1 MESIMHLQSQFLT
14 HEKSPGV
21 SKEMEDIR
29 ICVLYATPNG
39 PSTSH
44 PPPAPFPPPFYAASA
59 AIRASTS
66 HGSAMNADKFLVH
79 DFFNH
84 RSRPTGPAQA
94 TAHKLLSKSSLD
106 DCAPALARTRCTGAG
121 ALAPAC
127 THRRRCVPNVYRHA
141 YTPAPMHALAR
152 TQPVASAPRA
162 GFSTHVPT
170 PTACT
175 YPPPALFYGQTHD
188 PQASHSSAGSRLHQ
202 NRRAGL
208 PQHPYTDSCARLR
221 RHQHAPASA
230 ASALAHD
237 PHACQRAWAGWL
249 APAPRAGW
257 TDSARAH
264 AAETACA
271 RRTALVP
278 KRAVERT
285 HMGGKAMKE
294 WATQARGGTAH
305 ARGERRIMRA
315 RARARTWQRAHCA
328 ADGGGKAMKEW
339 QRRRAGGT
347 HGQAAADRQCTRAHG
362 GQGAHTRG
370 ERRVTQR
377 TVHTVDRA
385 PTDARRMDSTR
396 VHGGDSMRAADS
408 GPGPTHARGGQGA
421 HACLRRARP
430 RRTPGPVPARAVE
443 RTRAAAR
450 ARGGQGCT
458 NPHQSNRVYFHR
470 FPPVPAP
477 ANMVPPSL
485 HSQPPPAPLAAS
497 SSLATASTYSAS
509 ERMTCSAPGCM
520 SSRLD
525 TGCCRLMC
533 RKHCNQVGPC
543 ALKAHERERVR
554 KSQTAALPTAVPPA
568 QTAAPAPAP
577 TSGAHRRL
585 VDDASHDDWVWS
597 QTTTSSPPP
606 ASGARRPHRS
616 IASTLP
622 FTDYSSLDDWFTQ
635 TLPPVL
641 ALEAR
646 QQQCNAETSFLDEL
660 PGVKSPTPETE
671 SIRERYEREER
682 EDAARLELGLR
693 LSQDQ
698 TGAGP
703 SRAPSPHP
711 ASTLFLA
718 SPPSPRPLSS
728 SPDFPDSLLPL
739 VSHKGKARATKTR
752 PAPAP
757 LRITTQMNSDWMSP
771 SPPTFHVK
779 KKAPASTRSFVV
791 VYWVRP
797 NVAHRTFVIED
808 VPAWLRWRICE
819 ATGRFAELL
828 GNGAHVELY
837 FPKFTSWVEVTPTF
851 VHTVTTDCVVMLH
864 RAGVDCLDLERTI
877 CKFYPQT
884 DVVHIRKNLPGERTA
899 LRRMYKHGRTIPMDD
914 SDVEVVSEKKRI
926 KTEDDVGDEL
936 PRRQRPRLH
945 IEVDDVVIV
954 DDADSLST
962 PALTTTSSISTPSSS
977 SAPSP
982 ALSCTSLPTTT
993 AIRWPTGVHVTDMV
1007 AGFRTMDSP
1016 ELAMYD
1022 REERFKRAF
1031 RGYAYHASTVTKHR
1045 AIYRSVTRAEVKK
1058 GVDATWTKEGL
1069 WSIWRKT
1076 LAANANSA

>member
-1 MESIMHLQSQFLT
+1 MNPFM
-14 HEKSPGV
+14 
-21 SKEMEDIR
+21 
-29 ICVLYATPNG
+29 TPNG
-39 PSTSH
+39 NRCPYCGNQLVVKVSKTGDMPNSR
-44 PPPAPFPPPFYAASA
+44 Y
-59 AIRASTS
+59 IR
-66 HGSAMNADKFLVH
+66 
-79 DFFNH
+79 
-84 RSRPTGPAQA
+84 
-94 TAHKLLSKSSLD
+94 
-106 DCAPALARTRCTGAG
+106 
-121 ALAPAC
+121 
-127 THRRRCVPNVYRHA
+127 
-141 YTPAPMHALAR
+141 
-152 TQPVASAPRA
+152 
-162 GFSTHVPT
+162 
-170 PTACT
+170 
-175 YPPPALFYGQTHD
+175 
-188 PQASHSSAGSRLHQ
+188 
-202 NRRAGL
+202 
-208 PQHPYTDSCARLR
+208 
-221 RHQHAPASA
+221 
-230 ASALAHD
+230 
-237 PHACQRAWAGWL
+237 
-249 APAPRAGW
+249 
-257 TDSARAH
+257 
-264 AAETACA
+264 
-271 RRTALVP
+271 
-278 KRAVERT
+278 
-285 HMGGKAMKE
+285 
-294 WATQARGGTAH
+294 
-305 ARGERRIMRA
+305 
-315 RARARTWQRAHCA
+315 
-328 ADGGGKAMKEW
+328 
-339 QRRRAGGT
+339 
-347 HGQAAADRQCTRAHG
+347 
-362 GQGAHTRG
+362 
-370 ERRVTQR
+370 
-377 TVHTVDRA
+377 
-385 PTDARRMDSTR
+385 
-396 VHGGDSMRAADS
+396 
-408 GPGPTHARGGQGA
+408 
-421 HACLRRARP
+421 
-430 RRTPGPVPARAVE
+430 
-443 RTRAAAR
+443 
-450 ARGGQGCT
+450 CT

-477 ANMVPPSL
+477 ANMAPPSL

-497 SSLATASTYSAS
+497 PSLATASTYSVS
-509 ERMTCSAPGCM
+509 KRMTCSAPGCM

-543 ALKAHERERVR
+543 ALKAHEHERVR

-606 ASGARRPHRS
+606 ASGARRPRRS

-646 QQQCNAETSFLDEL
+646 QQQCDAETSFLDEL

-739 VSHKGKARATKTR
+739 VSHKGKVRATKTR

-808 VPAWLRWRICE
+808 VPAWPRWRICE

-837 FPKFTSWVEVTPTF
+837 FPKFTSWAEVTSTF
-851 VHTVTTDCVVMLH
+851 VHTVTTDCVVMLR

-926 KTEDDVGDEL
+926 KTEDNAGDEL

-945 IEVDDVVIV
+945 IEFVHPSAHNDIFNMSIRLELRDSDLVAEPDHFPDVRLLGYRSIEKPLAISIQQLGKHHGVAVLLAEGVLDVVLVEEMEHV
-954 DDADSLST
+954 DGHADIDEPRPFLWVGKYLLS
-962 PALTTTSSISTPSSS
+962 SV
-977 SAPSP
+977 
-982 ALSCTSLPTTT
+982 
-993 AIRWPTGVHVTDMV
+993 AIGVIDEVL
-1007 AGFRTMDSP
+1007 R
-1016 ELAMYD
+1016 LD
-1022 REERFKRAF
+1022 R
-1031 RGYAYHASTVTKHR
+1031 SW
-1045 AIYRSVTRAEVKK
+1045 
-1058 GVDATWTKEGL
+1058 D
-1069 WSIWRKT
+1069 
-1076 LAANANSA
+1076 